1 MASRS
6 GKMVAGTDGMDYH
19 HRERVADQYSGR
31 EGGFLVSEISIKIL
45 VFSVCLQ
52 QVSAEGAGGDAP
64 AAGAAAQRAA
74 AAGAAAAPRPP
85 APRAARRRVRAAAA
99 RRHRVRLAPL
109 PPLRL
114 HGALRVQEVQSRSVG
129 FQDHLTLLD
138 SNKNH

>member
-1 MASRS
+1 MGWTTTTGRGWPTSTQVEKEVFLA
-6 GKMVAGTDGMDYH
+6 AGLMF
-19 HRERVADQYSGR
+19 RNQ
-31 EGGFLVSEISIKIL
+31 IP

-109 PPLRL
+109 PPIRL
-114 HGALRVQEVQSRSVG
+114 HGALRVQEVQSRSVDG
-129 FQDHLTLLD
+129 FQDHFMT
-138 SNKNH
+138 

>member
-31 EGGFLVSEISIKIL
+31 EGGFLVSEIGIKIL

-52 QVSAEGAGGDAP
+52 QVPAEGAGGDAP

-74 AAGAAAAPRPP
+74 AAGAAAPPRPP

-99 RRHRVRLAPL
+99 RRHGVRLAPL

-114 HGALRVQEVQSRSVG
+114 HGALRVQEVQSRSVSG
-129 FQDHLTLLD
+129 FQDHF
-138 SNKNH
+138 